1 MAGFS
6 AYGDHAVP
14 IVMPVGASEPARKN
28 GFSNL
33 HELQP
38 WQLIRLGDVTV
49 TACPGLHHQVPEMT
63 YVLEGHGLRVFF
75 GADSLLI
82 PALRELG
89 ERFGPFD
96 LALLPC
102 NGLIVRIKGNKQVV
116 MNAQEAAELCT
127 VLRPRYAVPIHYAF
141 WGNTVEV
148 AEGEMVVTHWTAR
161 GTHLGALHGIPA
173 SGRQVRVSALEMS
186 RVAGNRIVEQWLL
199 WDTLELLNQLDATDR
214 APAVS
219 DRC

>member
-1 MAGFS
+1 
-6 AYGDHAVP
+6 
-14 IVMPVGASEPARKN
+14 MPVGASEPARKN

-75 GADSLLI
+75 GSDSLLI

-116 MNAQEAAELCT
+116 MNAHEAAELCT
-127 VLRPRYAVPIHYAF
+127 VLRPRYAVPI
-141 WGNTVEV
+141 T
-148 AEGEMVVTHWTAR
+148 TPS
-161 GTHLGALHGIPA
+161 GATLSRSA
-173 SGRQVRVSALEMS
+173 S
-186 RVAGNRIVEQWLL
+186 
-199 WDTLELLNQLDATDR
+199 
-214 APAVS
+214 
-219 DRC
+219 